1 MNIEVNDKIIE
12 QLGDI
17 PELMGE
23 TIEEYVKRAI
33 LTQLKIDTVV
43 LEKDILPS
51 DEMYEYPV
59 LAREAVSIERVLK
72 NKGFDVE
79 VVTDPENR
87 KNVKIKANVKPK
99 DFDYLVSLKDKHKM
113 VLKVPSGEITEQK
126 MEQLQRMFSATAF
139 TYVKE

>member
-12 QLGDI
+12 QLNNI

-43 LEKDILPS
+43 LEKDVLPS
-51 DEMYEYPV
+51 DEIYEYPV
-59 LAREAVSIERVLK
+59 LSREAVSIERVLK

-79 VVTDPENR
+79 SVTDPENR
-87 KNVKIKANVKPK
+87 KNIKIKTNAKPK
-99 DFDYLVSLKDKHKM
+99 DFGYLVSLKDKHKM

-139 TYVKE
+139 AYVKE